1 MRRTAAVVTL
11 SVLTAPVSAALFLG
25 IATAAAEPDA
35 AGGQATVSA
44 PTGSGSRT
52 ESSPR
57 ARRGERSDADSH
69 PPRWLAPRH
78 AKAEAQESTED
89 APRRSPRATRQ
100 TAPRD
105 DVPARPTA
113 ETDQKDAVTTEADV
127 ERPAAAQPTSG
138 AADRPTLREKL
149 ADRVASRTTAATTAP
164 SRPAVAPSVVTRVQV
179 DADGPVPSPPR
190 HAGLIDAVGSL
201 VLNTLVGLIHL
212 ADGPPVLPPNS
223 TVTVRTS
230 SLTLPIGTGRSVQAD
245 WYFPE
250 DADDSTRLIYF
261 QHGFLASGPI
271 YSYTIAHLAERTG
284 AIIVAPSLSSN
295 FFSPSAEWVGGST
308 IHRAV
313 ADLFV
318 GDRAVLNES
327 ATAAAGYAVTL
338 PQKFVLVGHS
348 AGGTLVTSVAGYL
361 ADNGAIAD
369 LQGIVMLDG
378 VEPAGSPF
386 VSNALSKLR
395 GADYRPIYLIS
406 SDRYFWS
413 RNGDM
418 ADKLQLARPDDFN
431 GVNLVGGRH
440 IDYMLGGNKI
450 IQFAEY
456 LTAGFSKPQNIDA
469 AEILTAGWVNDLFS
483 GTRSQG
489 VYGAPGEQIAIPTPA
504 GVADAVVLPLGYPA
518 RPVWN
523 PLLEAVLTAVFD
535 FGGRNWFVYEPLPGH
550 DVPVGGQTS
559 VTRAA

>member
-1 MRRTAAVVTL
+1 M
-11 SVLTAPVSAALFLG
+11 
-25 IATAAAEPDA
+25 
-35 AGGQATVSA
+35 
-44 PTGSGSRT
+44 
-52 ESSPR
+52 
-57 ARRGERSDADSH
+57 
-69 PPRWLAPRH
+69 
-78 AKAEAQESTED
+78 
-89 APRRSPRATRQ
+89 
-100 TAPRD
+100 
-105 DVPARPTA
+105 
-113 ETDQKDAVTTEADV
+113 TTEADV
-127 ERPAAAQPTSG
+127 ERPAAAESTAG
-138 AADRPTLREKL
+138 TADRPTLRERI
-149 ADRVASRTTAATTAP
+149 ADRVASRRTTATTTP
-164 SRPAVAPSVVTRVQV
+164 SGPVVAPSVATRVEV
-179 DADGPVPSPPR
+179 DVDGPAPSPPR
-190 HAGLIDAVGSL
+190 RAGLINVVGSL

-308 IHRAV
+308 IQRAV

-318 GDRAVLNES
+318 GDRAALTES
-327 ATAAAGYAVTL
+327 ASTAAGYDVAL
-338 PQKFVLVGHS
+338 PQRFVLVGHS

-504 GVADAVVLPLGYPA
+504 GAADAVVLPLGYPA

-550 DVPVGGQTS
+550 DLPVGGQTS
-559 VTRAA
+559 ITRAA

>member
-1 MRRTAAVVTL
+1 MAPSTRVLVDDGV
-11 SVLTAPVSAALFLG
+11 SVPA
-25 IATAAAEPDA
+25 
-35 AGGQATVSA
+35 
-44 PTGSGSRT
+44 
-52 ESSPR
+52 
-57 ARRGERSDADSH
+57 
-69 PPRWLAPRH
+69 PPRR
-78 AKAEAQESTED
+78 
-89 APRRSPRATRQ
+89 
-100 TAPRD
+100 
-105 DVPARPTA
+105 
-113 ETDQKDAVTTEADV
+113 
-127 ERPAAAQPTSG
+127 
-138 AADRPTLREKL
+138 
-149 ADRVASRTTAATTAP
+149 
-164 SRPAVAPSVVTRVQV
+164 
-179 DADGPVPSPPR
+179 
-190 HAGLIDAVGSL
+190 AGLVNAVGSL

-212 ADGPPVLPPNS
+212 ADGPPVLPPRS

-230 SLTLPIGTGRSVQAD
+230 TLTLPIGAGRSVQAD

-250 DADDSTRLIYF
+250 DADESTRLIYF

-271 YSYTIAHLAERTG
+271 YSYTIAHLAERTDS
-284 AIIVAPSLSSN
+284 IIVAPSLSSN

-308 IHRAV
+308 VQRAV

-318 GDRAVLNES
+318 GDRAALTES
-327 ATAAAGYAVTL
+327 ASAAAGYDVSL
-338 PQKFVLVGHS
+338 PEKFVLVGHS
-348 AGGTLVTSVAGYL
+348 AGGTLVTSVAGFL

-369 LQGIVMLDG
+369 LQGIVILDG

-386 VSNALSKLR
+386 VSSALSKLR

-418 ADKLQLARPDDFN
+418 ADKLQLARPEDFN

-469 AEILTAGWVNDLFS
+469 AEILMAGWVNDLFS
-483 GTRSQG
+483 GTQSQG
-489 VYGAPGEQIAIPTPA
+489 VYGSPGEQISIPTPA
-504 GVADAVVLPLGYPA
+504 GTADAVVLPLGYPA

-523 PLLEAVLTAVFD
+523 PVLEAVLTAIFD

-550 DVPVGGQTS
+550 GVPVGGQAI
-559 VTRAA
+559 RACAVSSCFR

>member
-1 MRRTAAVVTL
+1 MKRWSAAAVTL
-11 SVLTAPVSAALFLG
+11 GVLAAPMSTALFLG
-25 IATAAAEPDA
+25 VGIAAAEPDSGA
-35 AGGQATVSA
+35 DQATVSA
-44 PTGSGSRT
+44 PRDPGPRA

-57 ARRGERSDADSH
+57 IRRADQSGAEQRRPRWLTPRHTRVEDADSEADNRVVAGDTS
-69 PPRWLAPRH
+69 PEAAPRL
-78 AKAEAQESTED
+78 TV
-89 APRRSPRATRQ
+89 
-100 TAPRD
+100 RD
-105 DVPARPTA
+105 R
-113 ETDQKDAVTTEADV
+113 
-127 ERPAAAQPTSG
+127 
-138 AADRPTLREKL
+138 L
-149 ADRVASRTTAATTAP
+149 ADRVVPRERWAQRTAP
-164 SRPAVAPSVVTRVQV
+164 RRVTPPPTPEAVPSVATRVQI
-179 DADGPVPSPPR
+179 DDNGPVPAPPR
-190 HAGLIDAVGSL
+190 RAGLLNVVGSL
-201 VLNTLVGLIHL
+201 VLNSLVGLIHL

-271 YSYTIAHLAERTG
+271 YSYTIAHLAERTDS
-284 AIIVAPSLSSN
+284 IIVAPSLSSN

-308 IHRAV
+308 VQRAV
-313 ADLFV
+313 AELFV
-318 GDRAVLNES
+318 GDRAALTQS
-327 ATAAAGYAVTL
+327 ASAAAGYEFAL

-348 AGGTLVTSVAGYL
+348 AGGTLVTSVAGFL

-386 VSNALSKLR
+386 VSNALSTLR
-395 GADYRPIYLIS
+395 GENYRPIYLIS

-450 IQFAEY
+450 IQFVEY
-456 LTAGFSKPQNIDA
+456 LTAGFSTPQNIEA
-469 AEILTAGWVNDLFS
+469 AEMLTAGWVDDLFS
-483 GTRSQG
+483 GSASHG
-489 VYGAPGEQIAIPTPA
+489 IYGSPGESIAIPTSA
-504 GVADAVVLPLGYPA
+504 GTADAVVLPLGYPA

-523 PLLEAVLTAVFD
+523 PVLEAVLTAIFD

-550 DVPVGGQTS
+550 EVPVRKALSPLLSRQLAVRPAG
-559 VTRAA
+559 AFW